1 MLTLAPFTSSGSSR
15 VRDLV
20 DILLIAT
27 TSEIE
32 GRNLSRAMLSIF
44 NARASHEAPTELQD
58 PPSEWERS
66 FPRLQREVG
75 LKWSTLGEVRNAAR
89 QLLDLVLRGEV
100 TGTWKPS
107 GWDWSD

>member
-1 MLTLAPFTSSGSSR
+1 MLTLTPFTSSGSSR

-44 NARASHEAPTELQD
+44 NARTSHEAPTELQD

-66 FPRLQREVG
+66 FPRLQREIG

-89 QLLDLVLRGEV
+89 QFLDPVLRGEV

-107 GWDWSD
+107 GWDWTD